1 MKKMGIK
8 IVVIMIVV
16 LGTIYYLDASK
27 LFSFDEDHV
36 EKRWNG
42 LYKFTSENEI
52 DLLILGNSKT
62 YCGINPI
69 TMSSRLGLNT
79 FVLATPNG
87 SLTQCYYNLRE
98 ALTICKPKMVA
109 IEVTPLNSSTMVD
122 KEGSGKSFLYKD
134 FDARRNVY
142 EKVITTPQWF
152 DIEEY
157 AFAWSTSIRN
167 HNFLFTNTEQ
177 IEKNKEK
184 AKKEVVNNKL
194 YLGRY
199 VRFTSGIKD
208 SILNKYETDGPSVN
222 GDSLTISDEQL
233 NSLQLLIDLL
243 EDNNVQPV
251 FFTIP
256 VYKDHIENYDTRYEL
271 LSDLIEKKHGYELFD
286 FQQFYQEDVLTAA
299 CFENTYEKNQH
310 MTYLGSVVITYNLS
324 DSIQNSPQSLELTNR
339 KGEQLWHNIFY
350 GEESYFYNNPMILG
364 NKVLF
369 VQNEIVT
376 DNCTIK
382 EVGIV
387 QEEKVK
393 IIMAK
398 IPKSCISEREKEDLQ
413 VQMIVDVKIKGE
425 AKRIQV
431 NLPFNKYHRPSEH
444 YVYSIPAKDI
454 EFIKILQTK
463 VVNTKLSV
471 PTI

>member
-1 MKKMGIK
+1 MLIK
-8 IVVIMIVV
+8 IVVIIIVV

-42 LYKFTSENEI
+42 IYKFTDENEI

-62 YCGINPI
+62 YCGINPK

-109 IEVTPLNSSTMVD
+109 IEVTTLNSSTMAD

-134 FDARRNVY
+134 FDARRNIY

-167 HNFLFTNTEQ
+167 HNFLFTNTKQ
-177 IEKNKEK
+177 IQKNKEK
-184 AKKEVVNNKL
+184 KEIINNEL

-199 VRFTSGIKD
+199 VRFTSGIED
-208 SILNKYETDGPSVN
+208 SILNKYKSDGPSVN

-243 EDNNVQPV
+243 EDNNIQPV

-256 VYKDHIENYDTRYEL
+256 VYKEHIKNYHTRYEIL
-271 LSDLIEKKHGYELFD
+271 LNLIEKEYGYELFD
-286 FQQFYQEDVLTAA
+286 FQQFYQEDLLTPQ
-299 CFENTYEKNQH
+299 CFENTYGNQH
-310 MTYLGSVVITYNLS
+310 MTYLGSLIVTYNLS
-324 DSIQNSPQSLELTNR
+324 DSIQNSTQSMGLPNR
-339 KGEQLWHNIFY
+339 KGDQVWHNMFY

-369 VQNEIVT
+369 VQNEINT
-376 DNCTIK
+376 ENCTIK

-387 QEEKVK
+387 QEEKVQ

-398 IPKSCISEREKEDLQ
+398 IPKSSILENEKEDLE
-413 VQMIVDVKIKGE
+413 VQIIVDAKLKGTP
-425 AKRIQV
+425 KKIQV
-431 NLPFNKYHRPSEH
+431 NLPFNKYHKPGEH
-444 YVYSIPAKDI
+444 YIYSMPAKNL
-454 EFIKILQTK
+454 EFIKILQAK
-463 VVNTKLSV
+463 VVNTKLST
-471 PTI
+471 PTISKP

>member
-1 MKKMGIK
+1 MKKMLIK
-8 IVVIMIVV
+8 IVVILIVV
-16 LGTIYYLDASK
+16 LGTINYLDASK

-42 LYKFTSENEI
+42 IYKFTSENEI

-134 FDARRNVY
+134 FDARRNIY

-177 IEKNKEK
+177 IEKNKK
-184 AKKEVVNNKL
+184 KKEVVNNKL

-208 SILNKYETDGPSVN
+208 SILNKYESDGPAVD

-243 EDNNVQPV
+243 KENNIQPV

-256 VYKDHIENYDTRYEL
+256 VYKDHIENYNTRYEL
-271 LSDLIEKKHGYELFD
+271 LSNLIEKKHGYELFD
-286 FQQFYQEDVLTAA
+286 FQQFYQEDMLTAD
-299 CFENTYEKNQH
+299 CFENTYGNQH
-310 MTYLGSVVITYNLS
+310 MTYLGSLIVTYNLS
-324 DSIQNSPQSLELTNR
+324 DSIQNSPESIGLPNR
-339 KGEQLWHNIFY
+339 KADQLWHNMFY
-350 GEESYFYNNPMILG
+350 GEESYFYNNPMVLG

-369 VQNEIVT
+369 VQNDIVI

-398 IPKSCISEREKEDLQ
+398 IPKSCILEREKEDLQ
-413 VQMIVDVKIKGE
+413 VQMIVDVKLKG
-425 AKRIQV
+425 KPQRIQV
-431 NLPFNKYHRPSEH
+431 NLIYNKYHKPSEY

-463 VVNTKLSV
+463 VVNTKLSA

>member
-8 IVVIMIVV
+8 IVVIMLVV
-16 LGTIYYLDASK
+16 LGTICYLDASK

-42 LYKFTSENEI
+42 LYKFTNENEI

-62 YCGINPI
+62 YCGINPK

-109 IEVTPLNSSTMVD
+109 IEVTTLNSSTMAD

-134 FDARRNVY
+134 FDARRNIY
-142 EKVITTPQWF
+142 EKLITTPQWF

-177 IEKNKEK
+177 IEKNNVKQ
-184 AKKEVVNNKL
+184 EVVNNEL
-194 YLGRY
+194 YLGSY
-199 VRFTSGIKD
+199 VRFTTGIKD
-208 SILNKYETDGPSVN
+208 SILNKYETDGPLIN
-222 GDSLTISDEQL
+222 GDSLLISDEQL
-233 NSLQLLIDLL
+233 NSLELLIDLL
-243 EDNNVQPV
+243 AINNIQLV

-256 VYKDHIENYDTRYEL
+256 VYKDHIENYNTRYEV
-271 LSDLIEKKHGYELFD
+271 LSNLIEKKYGYELFD
-286 FQQFYQEDVLTAA
+286 FQQFYQEDMLTVD
-299 CFENTYEKNQH
+299 CFENTYENQH
-310 MTYLGSVVITYNLS
+310 MTYLGSLIISYNLS
-324 DSIQNSPQSLELTNR
+324 DSIQNSTHFNELPNR
-339 KGEQLWHNIFY
+339 KGDSLWHNIFY
-350 GEESYFYNNPMILG
+350 GEESYFYNNSLILG
-364 NKVLF
+364 NKVSF
-369 VQNEIVT
+369 VQYNFAA
-376 DNCTIK
+376 DNCIIK
-382 EVGIV
+382 EIGIV
-387 QEEKVK
+387 QEHEMK

-398 IPKSCISEREKEDLQ
+398 VPKSCISEREKEDLE
-413 VQMIVDVKIKGE
+413 VQMVVDVKLKGKT
-425 AKRIQV
+425 KRIQV
-431 NLPFNKYHRPSEH
+431 NLPFNRYHNPGEF
-444 YVYSIPAKDI
+444 YIYSMEVKDI
-454 EFIKILQTK
+454 EFINILQTK
-463 VVNTKLSV
+463 IVNTKLSA

>member
-1 MKKMGIK
+1 MLIK
-8 IVVIMIVV
+8 IVVIIIVV

-27 LFSFDEDHV
+27 LFSFDADHV

-42 LYKFTSENEI
+42 IYKFTGENEI

-62 YCGINPI
+62 YCGINPK

-109 IEVTPLNSSTMVD
+109 VEVTTLNSSTMAD

-134 FDARRNVY
+134 FDARRNIY

-177 IEKNKEK
+177 IKKNKEK
-184 AKKEVVNNKL
+184 EEIINNKL

-199 VRFTSGIKD
+199 VRFTSGIED
-208 SILNKYETDGPSVN
+208 SILNKYKSDGPSVS

-243 EDNNVQPV
+243 EANNIRPV

-256 VYKDHIENYDTRYEL
+256 VYKEHITNYNTRYEIL
-271 LSDLIEKKHGYELFD
+271 FNLIEKEYGYELFD
-286 FQQFYQEDVLTAA
+286 FQQFYQEDMLTAN
-299 CFENTYEKNQH
+299 CFENTYGNQH
-310 MTYLGSVVITYNLS
+310 MTYLGSLIVTYSLS
-324 DSIQNSPQSLELTNR
+324 DSIQNSNNSNELPNR
-339 KGEQLWHNIFY
+339 KDDQLWHNIFY

-369 VQNEIVT
+369 VQNEIIT
-376 DNCTIK
+376 ENCTIK

-387 QEEKVK
+387 QEEKVQ

-398 IPKSCISEREKEDLQ
+398 IAKSSILENEKEDLE
-413 VQMIVDVKIKGE
+413 VQIIVDAQIKGKP
-425 AKRIQV
+425 KRIQV
-431 NLPFNKYHRPSEH
+431 NLPFNKYHKPEEN
-444 YVYSIPAKDI
+444 YIYSIPAKDL
-454 EFIKILQTK
+454 EFIKILQAK
-463 VVNTKLSV
+463 VVNTKLSA
-471 PTI
+471 PTISKP

>member
-1 MKKMGIK
+1 MKKMGVK
-8 IVVIMIVV
+8 IVVIIIVV
-16 LGTIYYLDASK
+16 LGTINYLDASK

-42 LYKFTSENEI
+42 IYKFTSENEI

-62 YCGINPI
+62 YCGINPK
-69 TMSSRLGLNT
+69 TMSLRLGLNA

-87 SLTQCYYNLRE
+87 SLTQSYYNLRE

-109 IEVTPLNSSTMVD
+109 IEVNTINSSTMAN

-134 FDARRNVY
+134 FDARRNIY
-142 EKVITTPQWF
+142 EKLITTPQWF

-157 AFAWSTSIRN
+157 GFAWSTSIRN

-184 AKKEVVNNKL
+184 AKKEIVNNKL

-243 EDNNVQPV
+243 KENNIQPF

-256 VYKDHIENYDTRYEL
+256 VYKNHIENYNTRYEL
-271 LSDLIEKKHGYELFD
+271 LSNLIEKKYGYELFD
-286 FQQFYQEDVLTAA
+286 FQQFYQEDMLTTN
-299 CFENTYEKNQH
+299 CFENTYENQH
-310 MTYLGSVVITYNLS
+310 MTYLGSLVITYNLA
-324 DSIQNSPQSLELTNR
+324 DSIQQNINSTELPNR

-369 VQNEIVT
+369 VQNEIIT

-398 IPKSCISEREKEDLQ
+398 IPKSFISEREKEAFQ
-413 VQMIVDVKIKGE
+413 VQMIVDVKIKGK
-425 AKRIQV
+425 AQRMQV
-431 NLPFNKYHRPSEH
+431 NLPFNKYHKPAEY

-463 VVNTKLSV
+463 VVNTKLSA

>member
-1 MKKMGIK
+1 MLIK
-8 IVVIMIVV
+8 IVVIIIVV

-27 LFSFDEDHV
+27 LFSFDADHV

-42 LYKFTSENEI
+42 IYKFTGENEI

-62 YCGINPI
+62 YCGINPK

-109 IEVTPLNSSTMVD
+109 VEVTTLNSSTMAD

-134 FDARRNVY
+134 FDARRNIY

-177 IEKNKEK
+177 IKKNKEK
-184 AKKEVVNNKL
+184 EEIINNKL

-199 VRFTSGIKD
+199 VRFTSGIED
-208 SILNKYETDGPSVN
+208 SILNKYKSDGPSIS

-243 EDNNVQPV
+243 EDNNIQPL

-256 VYKDHIENYDTRYEL
+256 VYKEHIKNYNTRYEIL
-271 LSDLIEKKHGYELFD
+271 LNLIEQEYGYELFD
-286 FQQFYQEDVLTAA
+286 FQQFYQEDMLTAN
-299 CFENTYEKNQH
+299 CFENTYGNQH
-310 MTYLGSVVITYNLS
+310 MTYLGSLIVTYSLS
-324 DSIQNSPQSLELTNR
+324 DSIQNSNNSNELPNR
-339 KGEQLWHNIFY
+339 KDDQLWHNIFY

-369 VQNEIVT
+369 VQNEIIT
-376 DNCTIK
+376 ENCTIK

-387 QEEKVK
+387 QEEKVQ

-398 IPKSCISEREKEDLQ
+398 IAKSSILENEKEDLE
-413 VQMIVDVKIKGE
+413 VQIIVDAQIKGKP
-425 AKRIQV
+425 KRIQV
-431 NLPFNKYHRPSEH
+431 NLPFNKYHKPGEN
-444 YVYSIPAKDI
+444 YIYSIPAKDV
-454 EFIKILQTK
+454 EFIKILQAK
-463 VVNTKLSV
+463 VVNTKLSA
-471 PTI
+471 PTISKP

>member
-1 MKKMGIK
+1 M
-8 IVVIMIVV
+8 
-16 LGTIYYLDASK
+16 A
-27 LFSFDEDHV
+27 
-36 EKRWNG
+36 
-42 LYKFTSENEI
+42 
-52 DLLILGNSKT
+52 
-62 YCGINPI
+62 
-69 TMSSRLGLNT
+69 
-79 FVLATPNG
+79 
-87 SLTQCYYNLRE
+87 
-98 ALTICKPKMVA
+98 
-109 IEVTPLNSSTMVD
+109 D

-134 FDARRNVY
+134 FDARRNIY
-142 EKVITTPQWF
+142 EKVITTPHWF

-184 AKKEVVNNKL
+184 KEVINNKL

-208 SILNKYETDGPSVN
+208 SILNIYESDGPAVD

-243 EDNNVQPV
+243 EDNNIQPV

-256 VYKDHIENYDTRYEL
+256 VYKDHIENYNTRYEL
-271 LSDLIEKKHGYELFD
+271 LSNLIEKKYGYELFD
-286 FQQFYQEDVLTAA
+286 FQQFYQEDMLTPN
-299 CFENTYEKNQH
+299 CFENTYGNQH
-310 MTYLGSVVITYNLS
+310 MTYLGSLIVTYSLS
-324 DSIQNSPQSLELTNR
+324 DSIQNSTNSAGLPNR
-339 KGEQLWHNIFY
+339 KADQVWHNMFY

-376 DNCTIK
+376 ENCTIK

-398 IPKSCISEREKEDLQ
+398 IPKSYILESEKEDLE
-413 VQMIVDVKIKGE
+413 VRMIVDVKLKG
-425 AKRIQV
+425 KPQRIQV
-431 NLPFNKYHRPSEH
+431 NLPFNKYHIPGEQ
-444 YVYSIPAKDI
+444 YIYSIPANDI

-463 VVNTKLSV
+463 VVNTKLSA